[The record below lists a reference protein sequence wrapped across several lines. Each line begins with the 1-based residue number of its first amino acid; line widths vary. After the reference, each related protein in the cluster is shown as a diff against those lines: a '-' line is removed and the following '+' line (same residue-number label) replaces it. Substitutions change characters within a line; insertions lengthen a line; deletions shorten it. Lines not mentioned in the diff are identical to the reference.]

1 MNFEHC
7 TPGSG
12 AIKLRLLAPA
22 QAGIQ
27 APLGKHFSTEII
39 SSSDFPGHSQLEFT
53 YNKWLST

>member
-22 QAGIQ
+22 QAGIK

-39 SSSDFPGHSQLEFT
+39 SSSDFPGHSQPEFA
-53 YNKWLST
+53 YNK